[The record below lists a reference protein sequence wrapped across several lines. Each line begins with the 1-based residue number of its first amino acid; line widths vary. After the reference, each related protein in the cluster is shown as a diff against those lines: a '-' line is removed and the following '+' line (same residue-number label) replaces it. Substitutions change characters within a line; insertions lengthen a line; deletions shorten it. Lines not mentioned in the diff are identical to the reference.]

1 MQKNNAKAYFQL
13 VSAMLIFGTIGIFRR
28 NILLSSGMLAFV
40 RGVIGGLFL
49 CLFRRFLTK
58 KHPET
63 AKTEE
68 KINRKNLFLLILTG
82 AFIGINWILLFESY
96 SYTTVSV
103 ATMCYYMQPTFV
115 LLLSPIV
122 LRERLTV
129 RKLLCAAAAIFGMVL
144 ISGIT
149 EGSAGGA
156 HDFTGI
162 LLGLGA
168 AVFYA
173 AVILLNKKITV
184 QNAYRKTEIQLFSAS
199 AAMLPY
205 LLLTE
210 DFSAIR
216 PTALSVALVLFVCIF
231 HTGFAYA
238 LYFGSMTRLRAQSV
252 AVLSYIDPVFALFL
266 SALVLHEPLSLSG
279 IIGAVLIIGS
289 AVVSEISP
297 AKN

>member
-1 MQKNNAKAYFQL
+1 M
-13 VSAMLIFGTIGIFRR
+13 IW
-28 NILLSSGMLAFV
+28 SS
-40 RGVIGGLFL
+40 
-49 CLFRRFLTK
+49 TK
-58 KHPET
+58 RET

-279 IIGAVLIIGS
+279 VVGAVLIIGS